1 MPRVSVVMG
10 SDSDL
15 KVMSEALTA
24 LESLDIS
31 YEVVIS
37 SAHRTPQETGELAR
51 SAPQRGIEVIIAG
64 AGAAAHLAGSIA
76 ALTPLPVIGVPLSG
90 SALGGVDALYST
102 VQMPRGIPVATVAV
116 DGAHNAAVLAAQ
128 VIGVKDPEVRKKVEE
143 YKEELGTKVKK
154 RNEEL
159 QQVGYRQYLQKK

>member
-1 MPRVSVVMG
+1 LPRVSVVMG

-143 YKEELGTKVKK
+143 YKKELGTKVKK

>member
-15 KVMSEALTA
+15 KIMSEALTA
-24 LESLDIS
+24 LESLDIP

-37 SAHRTPQETGELAR
+37 SAHRTPIETAELAR

-64 AGAAAHLAGSIA
+64 AGGAAHLAGSIA

-90 SALGGVDALYST
+90 SALGGVDALYSV